1 MEKSSKFKNIVIDQR
16 DFKNRTQM
24 CRCGCQ
30 TEIKYKVQAE
40 VDVAIAVYL
49 IDYALCSSIEN
60 IVLFA
65 GDRDFIDSIIYVKR
79 RLMKNVIIMGFED
92 NTGQRIKNLG
102 NFLDVTQD
110 IYRMRMAYL
119 NNRQKP

>member
-1 MEKSSKFKNIVIDQR
+1 M
-16 DFKNRTQM
+16 
-24 CRCGCQ
+24 
-30 TEIKYKVQAE
+30 
-40 VDVAIAVYL
+40 AIAVYL

-119 NNRQKP
+119 NKRQKP

>member
-1 MEKSSKFKNIVIDQR
+1 
-16 DFKNRTQM
+16 M

-40 VDVAIAVYL
+40 VDVTIAVYL

-79 RLMKNVIIMGFED
+79 RLMKNVIIMGFEE
-92 NTGQRIKNLG
+92 NTG
-102 NFLDVTQD
+102 
-110 IYRMRMAYL
+110 
-119 NNRQKP
+119 